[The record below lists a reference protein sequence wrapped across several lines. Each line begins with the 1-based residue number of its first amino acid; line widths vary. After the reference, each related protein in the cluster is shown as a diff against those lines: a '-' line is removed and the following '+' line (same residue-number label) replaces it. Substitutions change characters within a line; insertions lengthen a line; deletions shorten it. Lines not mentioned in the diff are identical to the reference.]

1 MQAREHGFECLLH
14 EKPFAGL
21 NGTGKHNN
29 WSRGGRVAVVLRV
42 GVLASCSRVF
52 EGVFVASGVLLRP

>member
-52 EGVFVASGVLLRP
+52 